1 MRGTIS
7 MTLDLR
13 GFSEPVSVA
22 RTAVAM
28 TGLRSGELIQVLT
41 SDPASVWDLSV
52 WARATGNRLV
62 EQTAGDGWYRFI
74 VRKR

>member
-13 GFSEPVSVA
+13 GLSEPVSVA

-41 SDPASVWDLSV
+41 TDPASVRDLSV

-62 EQTAGDGWYRFI
+62 EQTAGNGWYRFI

>member
-13 GFSEPVSVA
+13 GLSEPVSVA

-28 TGLRSGELIQVLT
+28 TGLRSDELT
-41 SDPASVWDLSV
+41 TDPASVRDLSV

-62 EQTAGDGWYRFI
+62 EQTAGDGWYRFT